1 MEQAMVA
8 GVGAVATEGA
18 VTANNASWAT
28 NIAIF
33 AGPLPTVY
41 QSASG
46 SNGGTSQI
54 TVTLAPTGA
63 GHALLLIFRAVVTA
77 SNPNGIAKTGYS
89 ISDTQGLTPIFIAD
103 SYTGFEQSFLSN
115 AQSTVW
121 LLPNTLAGAETLTIQ
136 VYLQDGG
143 IYGLASVLAN
153 VEVLEISTTTL
164 VAGIPRFRTP
174 APINLSNSQGVL
186 STFSGGTGAN
196 LGATGGTGDFVKQT
210 TVGGAFTVGTI
221 SAADLAG
228 AGVAIEKATVDLTAQ
243 SAAIAPTTFLNP
255 PLTRLYRISA
265 YLKVTTVDAT
275 SSTLGPVTIAYTDGT
290 DSVAQSNIM
299 LMADE
304 TGAAVTSNSINT
316 TVSVLTGSMIVW
328 VAAGTSFQWAVGYA
342 SNVPGTMIYEVHMK
356 LEAM

>member
-1 MEQAMVA
+1 
-8 GVGAVATEGA
+8 
-18 VTANNASWAT
+18 
-28 NIAIF
+28 
-33 AGPLPTVY
+33 
-41 QSASG
+41 
-46 SNGGTSQI
+46 
-54 TVTLAPTGA
+54 
-63 GHALLLIFRAVVTA
+63 
-77 SNPNGIAKTGYS
+77 
-89 ISDTQGLTPIFIAD
+89 
-103 SYTGFEQSFLSN
+103 
-115 AQSTVW
+115 

-243 SAAIAPTTFLNP
+243 TTALGPTSLINP
-255 PLTRLYRISA
+255 PLTRMYRISA

-275 SSTLGPVTIAYTDGT
+275 SSTLGPLTIAYTDGT
-290 DSVAQSNIM
+290 DSVAQSNVM
-299 LMADE
+299 LMPDE
-304 TGAAVTSNSINT
+304 TGTGLGTTNVGNT
-316 TVSVLTGSMIVW
+316 TTSTLNGSMIVW
-328 VAAGTSFQWAVGYA
+328 VAAGSPITYAIGYA
-342 SNVPGTMIYEVHMK
+342 SNVPGTMAYEAHLK